1 MHDLCNH
8 DIIIYGFRPHGSKK
22 LSDLW
27 LCLTT
32 KVSWLYGH
40 TTPAIIFHD
49 QEPLQFDLYSMDSI
63 ANVASERSNQRIH
76 SEMLTQ
82 LSQMHIRGVTPTPYS
97 GYDLMMLCHSEKNS
111 VEVGKYRAAGFVPV
125 YYWSHALIA
134 RDWFR
139 FAEHDPVLEH
149 KNIKTDFLIYNRAWS
164 GTREYR
170 LKFAELLCVN
180 NLTAYCK
187 TSFSLI
193 DSDMH
198 YQGHQY
204 QNSKFVITTVL
215 ESYLPLNTHSSA
227 ASADYNHDDYA
238 STGIEVVLETLF
250 DDSRNHLTEKLL
262 RPIACGMPFI
272 AVATP
277 GSLAYLRDYGF
288 KTFSPLINEDYDQET
303 DSSKRLDMI
312 IAEMNRIAKL
322 DRADKIVLWEKL
334 YEIADYNKKWFFS
347 SEFHGMIVT
356 EYQHNLNEAID
367 IMNQNRTGMWYKR
380 LGEIASLHPE
390 IEKYYNK
397 AKPGRTQ
404 QDIDDYYKWINQ
416 SV

>member
-1 MHDLCNH
+1 M
-8 DIIIYGFRPHGSKK
+8 
-22 LSDLW
+22 SDLW

-149 KNIKTDFLIYNRAWS
+149 KNVQTDFLIYNRAWS

-187 TSFSLI
+187 TSFSPI